1 MMIAIVAGIVAA
13 LFMFAVQFVAFAWFD
28 HWVSTL
34 PPSEQ
39 KKAWEDYYWLSTAET
54 PEEQAMIMQWRRE
67 QE

>member
-1 MMIAIVAGIVAA
+1 MVMVIAVGIVVA
-13 LFMFAVQFVAFAWFD
+13 LLMLAVQFVVFVWFD

-34 PPSEQ
+34 PPAEQ

-67 QE
+67 QK